1 MYMKI
6 VQVFMYNNYIYKEQ
20 YPKLV
25 LKVIDQD
32 RNFYSKTRKISNRGT
47 KNGDQQNAWT
57 GLDFQ
62 VFLYRVDIINLYRS
76 IILWRDRE
84 G

>member
-6 VQVFMYNNYIYKEQ
+6 VQVFMYNNYIYKER

-47 KNGDQQNAWT
+47 D
-57 GLDFQ
+57 
-62 VFLYRVDIINLYRS
+62 
-76 IILWRDRE
+76 E
-84 G
+84 